1 MNAQVIVAIKLL
13 LVLAAANTAPLVAKR
28 LTKDRWNAPIDGARM
43 FVDGR
48 PLLGASKTWRG
59 LVAAVGASAAV
70 APVLALHPAVGAMLG
85 AAAMIG
91 DALASFIKRRMGM
104 RPSSRAFGLDQV
116 PEALLPLIV
125 VRPWVDL
132 AWSTVIFTA
141 LAFLVLEPPLAKLWH
156 RLGWRDQPY

>member
-1 MNAQVIVAIKLL
+1 MDADAFLAFRLL
-13 LVLAAANTAPLVAKR
+13 LVLAAANTAPLAAKR
-28 LTKDRWNAPIDGARM
+28 LMKGRWAAPIDGGRM

-59 LVAAVGASAAV
+59 LLAAVVASTVAAS
-70 APVLALHPAVGAMLG
+70 VLALHPALGATLG
-85 AAAMIG
+85 AAAMTG
-91 DALASFIKRRMGM
+91 DALASFIKRRL
-104 RPSSRAFGLDQV
+104 RLAPSSRAFGLDQV

-125 VRPWVDL
+125 VRPWTGL
-132 AWSTVIFTA
+132 PWSAVFVTA